1 MADILEHPKFG
12 SNGEQVWDFPCGAQV
27 ILKEGED
34 NPLTVAHAVY
44 LLENVKFQ
52 ILTMMMIKD

>member
-12 SNGEQVWDFPCGAQV
+12 STGEQVWDFPCGAS
-27 ILKEGED
+27 ITIKEGD
-34 NPLTVAHAVY
+34 APLTVSSAVY

-52 ILTMMMIKD
+52 ILTMMFKP